1 MADRSF
7 SWFLTLIRVLM
18 GAFFLM
24 EAEHQLASGW
34 IGGDDLAIKIQK
46 AINDT
51 AIPPYG
57 YFLDHVALK
66 ADDPLTI
73 LVIIGEI
80 QPLRA
85 LDGAFAQ
92 CTGRRF
98 S

>member
-24 EAEHQLASGW
+24 EAEHQLVSGW
-34 IGGDDLAIKIQK
+34 IGGDGLAIKIQK